1 MAEPKTEFIK
11 IENLNLLEKN
21 PRTISKENFEIL
33 CDSIKSNPDYFWARP
48 ILANNV
54 SGKNVV
60 YAGNQRLKA
69 AKKLGMKDVP
79 CIIETLSVEKEKE
92 RTIRDNIELGEWDI
106 NLITNEWDTGELEK
120 WGLEIPIVDV
130 LPNEGL
136 PDKDFVPE
144 EPENIKTKPG
154 DVYELGDHRLM
165 CGDSTVLEDAKK
177 LMNGEISGMIFTDPP
192 YNIDYGVS
200 KNPKHK
206 IRTIKNDKQTIDE
219 WIDFNKK
226 LICIFKEF
234 NAGDIYVWGAPG
246 YDGMRQR
253 ILFCETGIHWS
264 ATIIWKKQQLVLS
277 PAKYQRKYKPCF
289 YGWFEKG
296 KSSYSGDRKQT
307 EVWDIDRPHNSKL
320 HPTMKPIELC
330 EKGINNSSEIND
342 LVLDLFGGSGST
354 LIACERLKRKCRMM
368 ELDEKYCDVI
378 VTRWLDYTGQTE
390 FKLNGKTITSKEWE
404 T

>member
-144 EPENIKTKPG
+144 EPENIKTKLG